1 MQKLAIATGTRYISS
16 HEADFEF
23 KIGKS
28 RNCGANFMLH
38 DEVVSRLRHIL
49 MEGEIAP
56 GARIP
61 ERELC
66 ASLGISR
73 TPLRE
78 ALKVLAAEGL
88 VVLLPNR
95 GSRAAKLTQKD
106 VKELFEVCEALEATA
121 GELACPRITDE
132 QLHEIAALQANM
144 VEHYR
149 AGDLLSYYR
158 CNRLIHEAIVRA
170 ADNAVLAGF
179 YESIAARIRRAR
191 FITPMSSEHWTL
203 AVQEHEGILNAL
215 QRRDAGGLA
224 HILRNHL
231 RRKREEVV
239 QAGFAEASSY

>member
-1 MQKLAIATGTRYISS
+1 
-16 HEADFEF
+16 
-23 KIGKS
+23 
-28 RNCGANFMLH
+28 MLH

-56 GARIP
+56 GAKIP

-106 VKELFEVCEALEATA
+106 VTELFEVCEALEATA
-121 GELACPRITDE
+121 GELACPRISDQ
-132 QLHEIAALQANM
+132 QLQEIGALQTSM

-149 AGDLLSYYR
+149 ARDLLSYYR
-158 CNRLIHEAIVRA
+158 CNRLIHESIVRA
-170 ADNAVLAGF
+170 ADNAALAGF
-179 YESIAARIRRAR
+179 YESVSARIRRAR
-191 FITPMSSEHWTL
+191 FITPMSPEHWAL
-203 AVQEHEGILNAL
+203 AIQEHEGILNAL
-215 QRRDAGGLA
+215 QRRDASGLA
-224 HILRNHL
+224 HILRTHL

-239 QAGFAEASSY
+239 QAGFAEARYD

>member
-1 MQKLAIATGTRYISS
+1 M
-16 HEADFEF
+16 
-23 KIGKS
+23 
-28 RNCGANFMLH
+28 MH
-38 DEVVSRLRHIL
+38 DEVVSRLRHVL
-49 MEGEIAP
+49 TEGEIAP

-66 ASLGISR
+66 ASFAISR

-106 VKELFEVCEALEATA
+106 VKELFEVCEALEAAA
-121 GELACPRITDE
+121 GELACPRISDE
-132 QLHEIAALQANM
+132 QLSEIAELQTNM

-149 AGDLLSYYR
+149 AQDLLSYYR

-179 YESIAARIRRAR
+179 YESVAARIRRAR
-191 FITPMSSEHWTL
+191 FITPMSAEHWAL
-203 AVQEHEGILNAL
+203 AIQEHEGILNAL
-215 QRRDAGGLA
+215 QRRDARGLA
-224 HILRNHL
+224 HILHTHL

-239 QAGFAEASSY
+239 RAGFAEGE

>member
-1 MQKLAIATGTRYISS
+1 MGTFCIQNVSKLLLPPGDVA
-16 HEADFEF
+16 
-23 KIGKS
+23 
-28 RNCGANFMLH
+28 MMH
-38 DEVVSRLRHIL
+38 DEVVSRLRHFTD
-49 MEGEIAP
+49 GRRNS
-56 GARIP
+56 ARRANS

-66 ASLGISR
+66 ASLSISR

-121 GELACPRITDE
+121 GELACPRISDE
-132 QLHEIAALQANM
+132 RLQEIAALQANM

-149 AGDLLSYYR
+149 ARDLLAYYR
-158 CNRLIHEAIVRA
+158 CNRLIHESIVRA

-191 FITPMSSEHWTL
+191 FITPMSPEHW
-203 AVQEHEGILNAL
+203 HW
-215 QRRDAGGLA
+215 R
-224 HILRNHL
+224 
-231 RRKREEVV
+231 
-239 QAGFAEASSY
+239 

>member
-1 MQKLAIATGTRYISS
+1 
-16 HEADFEF
+16 
-23 KIGKS
+23 
-28 RNCGANFMLH
+28 MLH

-56 GARIP
+56 GARSRG
-61 ERELC
+61 REWC
-66 ASLGISR
+66 ASLGISP

-106 VKELFEVCEALEATA
+106 VKELFEVCEALEAAA
-121 GELACPRITDE
+121 GELACPRISDE
-132 QLHEIAALQANM
+132 QLGEIAGLQAKM

-149 AGDLLSYYR
+149 ARDLLSYYR

-170 ADNAVLAGF
+170 ADNAVLAGL
-179 YESIAARIRRAR
+179 YESIAARIRRGR
-191 FITPMSSEHWTL
+191 LNNPLSPGHWAL
-203 AVQEHEGILNAL
+203 AVSEHEGMLNAL
-215 QRRDAGGLA
+215 QRREASGLA
-224 HILRNHL
+224 TTLRTHL

-239 QAGFAEASSY
+239 QAGFAEPSISQAL

>member
-1 MQKLAIATGTRYISS
+1 
-16 HEADFEF
+16 
-23 KIGKS
+23 
-28 RNCGANFMLH
+28 MLH
-38 DEVVSRLRHIL
+38 EEVVGRIRDIL
-49 MEGEIAP
+49 LDGEIPP

-66 ASLGISR
+66 ERLDISR

-106 VKELFEVCEALEATA
+106 VKDLFEVCESLEATA
-121 GELACPRITDE
+121 GELACPRITDA
-132 QLHEIAALQANM
+132 QLREIADLQVHM

-149 AGDLLSYYR
+149 AQDLLSYYR

-179 YESIAARIRRAR
+179 YESISGRIRRAR
-191 FITPMSSEHWTL
+191 FITPMTSEHWRL

-215 QRRDAGGLA
+215 QRRDASGLA
-224 HILRNHL
+224 HILRTHL

-239 QAGFAEASSY
+239 LAGFAEGGQQDVTP

>member
-1 MQKLAIATGTRYISS
+1 
-16 HEADFEF
+16 
-23 KIGKS
+23 
-28 RNCGANFMLH
+28 MLH
-38 DEVVSRLRHIL
+38 DEVVTRLRHIL

-132 QLHEIAALQANM
+132 QLREIAALQADM

-149 AGDLLSYYR
+149 ARDLLSYYR
-158 CNRLIHEAIVRA
+158 CNRLIHESIVRGAHPASALHHPDVTRALGACGPGARRHFERA
-170 ADNAVLAGF
+170 AATRCRRTRPHSADASSAKARGSRAG
-179 YESIAARIRRAR
+179 R
-191 FITPMSSEHWTL
+191 
-203 AVQEHEGILNAL
+203 
-215 QRRDAGGLA
+215 
-224 HILRNHL
+224 L
-231 RRKREEVV
+231 RRGE
-239 QAGFAEASSY
+239 

>member
-1 MQKLAIATGTRYISS
+1 M
-16 HEADFEF
+16 
-23 KIGKS
+23 
-28 RNCGANFMLH
+28 MH

-49 MEGEIAP
+49 TEGEIAP

-61 ERELC
+61 ERDLC

-121 GELACPRITDE
+121 GELACPRISGE
-132 QLHEIAALQANM
+132 QLQEIAALQVDM

-149 AGDLLSYYR
+149 ARDLLSYYR

-179 YESIAARIRRAR
+179 YESVAGRIRRAR
-191 FITPMSSEHWTL
+191 FITPMSPEHWAL
-203 AVQEHEGILNAL
+203 AVQEHEAILNAL

-224 HILRNHL
+224 HILRTHL

-239 QAGFAEASSY
+239 QAGFAEGGNY